1 MEKKIKLIEENGENN
16 DMKIFGNTMD
26 GETVTYTI
34 GWYCESI
41 EKCKEEILG
50 YANFGKIILNYF
62 QRWTSIR
69 II

>member
-16 DMKIFGNTMD
+16 DTKIFGNTMD

-50 YANFGKIILNYF
+50 QNGLLPFSSKLISILPFFPN
-62 QRWTSIR
+62 
-69 II
+69 